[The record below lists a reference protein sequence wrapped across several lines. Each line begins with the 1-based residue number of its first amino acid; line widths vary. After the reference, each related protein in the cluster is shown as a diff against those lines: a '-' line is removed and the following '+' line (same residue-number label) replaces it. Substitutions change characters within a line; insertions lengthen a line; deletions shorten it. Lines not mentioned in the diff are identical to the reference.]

1 MLNKIF
7 AILLTCSA
15 AALPARPFS
24 TEQAPQFACTDS
36 VVVDESVS
44 ILASSVGPSVSPAGC
59 GCFDPCT
66 YRFQPVQLIDPLALF
81 AVGSLGTFVR
91 PFQVVNTEVR
101 DAVNDFRG
109 NHKTKIDDWIQYVPT
124 AAHLF
129 LGFTKMQHRSSFKE
143 RLAVD
148 ITSALSLAILTNAL
162 KYSFREQRP
171 DADSRNSFPSGHTAT
186 AFMGAELMRIEYG
199 NCWGGVAYG
208 VASLVGVMR
217 VYNGRHWVN
226 DVIAGAGIGILAARI
241 GYWMLPVYQK
251 WFHWKQTQTGQ
262 AMAAL
267 PGYDAATRSMTLNFA
282 MTF

>member
-1 MLNKIF
+1 MR
-7 AILLTCSA
+7 LLTLFI
-15 AALPARPFS
+15 AALILNAVPASALDDKHTVDTVTKIKIVEEEALFYSPP
-24 TEQAPQFACTDS
+24 ALPQ
-36 VVVDESVS
+36 
-44 ILASSVGPSVSPAGC
+44 SSSLDC
-59 GCFDPCT
+59 GCFDPCV
-66 YRFQPVQLIDPLALF
+66 YRFKPVQLIDPLALF
-81 AVGSLGTFVR
+81 AVGALGTFVK
-91 PFQVVNTEVR
+91 PFQVVNTEIR

-129 LGFTKMQHRSSFKE
+129 LGFTKVKHRSSFKE

-162 KYSFREQRP
+162 KYTFREQRP

-251 WFHWKQTQTGQ
+251 WFHWDRSASAPIVA
-262 AMAAL
+262 AMPA
-267 PGYDAATRSMTLNFA
+267 YDPANNAVTLNFA